1 MAIVSIAEV
10 ALGEADERL
19 LGCNIE
25 APKPGLRTDGY
36 EIDLTGWVLGRHSA
50 AVAVEVVHEGSV
62 ARRAPVNVRRPDV
75 AAAFAEAPRAERSG
89 FRTRVGLTGMGELEL
104 VVQAVLRDQ
113 SRVPLG
119 TIRTRRRWREGDYEV
134 GAALVSVVIP
144 CHDQA
149 HFLGEAIE
157 SVLAQTYP
165 HFEVVVVD
173 DGSSDNTE
181 EVASRYPGVRCV
193 RQENQ
198 GLAAA
203 RNAGIRRS
211 NGGYLVFLDA
221 DDRLLRGALEAGL
234 RCFKDH
240 PQSAFVAGRYQYIA
254 FDGSAVSTPQPPRP
268 EGDRYAAL
276 LRDNFINMHAV
287 VMYQRAVFEYVRGF
301 DTSLDACEDYDL
313 YLRIARDFPIGCH
326 DEIVAEYRKQDG
338 DVARNSALI
347 SESTLIVLY
356 AQRLYLRG
364 SKQRRDAYNASVGF
378 WQQCYGT
385 SLLKEVRAHIRKK
398 AWQQA
403 TRGLLLLLRHH
414 PRGYASALLG
424 YFSRTERLSQ

>member
-1 MAIVSIAEV
+1 
-10 ALGEADERL
+10 
-19 LGCNIE
+19 
-25 APKPGLRTDGY
+25 
-36 EIDLTGWVLGRHSA
+36 
-50 AVAVEVVHEGSV
+50 
-62 ARRAPVNVRRPDV
+62 VR
-75 AAAFAEAPRAERSG
+75 
-89 FRTRVGLTGMGELEL
+89 
-104 VVQAVLRDQ
+104 AVLRDQ

-119 TIRTRRRWREGDYEV
+119 TIRARRRWREGDYDV

-181 EVASRYPGVRCV
+181 EVASRYPGVRRI
-193 RQENQ
+193 RQENR

-203 RNAGIRRS
+203 RNTGIRRS
-211 NGGYLVFLDA
+211 NGGHLVFLDA
-221 DDRLLRGALEAGL
+221 DDRLLPGALEAGL

-240 PQSAFVAGRYQYIA
+240 PQSAFVAGRYRYIA
-254 FDGSAVSTPQPPRP
+254 FDGSPLPTPQPPRP

-301 DTSLDACEDYDL
+301 DASLDACEDYDL

-326 DEIVAEYRKQDG
+326 DEVVAEYRKHG
-338 DVARNSALI
+338 ANMTRDVER
-347 SESTLIVLY
+347 
-356 AQRLYLRG
+356 
-364 SKQRRDAYNASVGF
+364 
-378 WQQCYGT
+378 
-385 SLLKEVRAHIRKK
+385 
-398 AWQQA
+398 
-403 TRGLLLLLRHH
+403 
-414 PRGYASALLG
+414 
-424 YFSRTERLSQ
+424 RLSTSVRVLRRQRKYAKTKKQYEAAYKIGMHRWQK